1 MNPPVR
7 KSRLR
12 KALRVF
18 LWLFV
23 VVFVCSIVFIIVSS
37 ISGTPM
43 FGHKAVNHLGPH
55 GHIAPNNVTSPSST
69 DAISL
74 ATVTAV
80 ISAVGGVSSMVLS
93 WVAFIFQRRKDNSN
107 N

>member
-1 MNPPVR
+1 M
-7 KSRLR
+7 
-12 KALRVF
+12 F

-23 VVFVCSIVFIIVSS
+23 VVFVCSIVFIFISS
-37 ISGTPM
+37 NSSKSTPLG
-43 FGHKAVNHLGPH
+43 GHRAVDRLAAH
-55 GHIAPNNVTSPSST
+55 GRTVPNNVTSPST

-93 WVAFIFQRRKDNSN
+93 WLAFIFQRRKDNSN